1 MSMTITSGVREL
13 ENCESSSIIE
23 NAKVLS
29 RGALMGARGN
39 SGVILSQFFRGIYV
53 GLKEIQHNYLTIEEF
68 MNCLLSG
75 RKIAYKAVMA
85 PVEGTILTVVREA
98 AENTESHL
106 NEFDTIDA
114 LLEFYYNEAEKTL
127 ANTPE
132 LLPVLKEAG
141 VVDSGGAGFCKIIE
155 GMLMAL
161 KGEILEAKE
170 AKPQEDE
177 ASDAAQEIKFAYCT
191 EFILDLRKPDT
202 FEERELTATLS
213 LLGDSLVVIRDTK
226 TVKVHIH
233 TNRPG
238 RVLEIAQKSG
248 EFQTLKIENMHL
260 QHSHLEEGAKGAKAP
275 EAPKANE
282 PKKEFALI
290 AVCFGDGI
298 VNTFKELGV
307 DYVIEGGQTMNP
319 STEAFV
325 SAIKAVNAKNVII
338 IPNNGNVVMAAKQ
351 AAGMVR
357 GSKVEVILA
366 KTIAQGYASLINY
379 NPEAT
384 MEENLEA
391 MGESIAHVKS
401 GEVTYSVR
409 DTEINGVKIVA
420 GDYMG
425 IADGEIIVSV
435 KEEKDAVKG
444 LLEKMI
450 DEESEIATFF
460 CGKDVTEEEKALV
473 EEIVIPERDK
483 NGPFKSICDFAKR
496 VDSTKFNKKSW
507 EAAIKTGAFDRFAS
521 RSDLLFNLEAIQ
533 AYGAKCQKDVGSGQ
547 TDLFAMMGDVGAIP
561 EVEIKPSPTQFSDK
575 EQLLWERDL
584 MGLYLSAHPLDKYD
598 VYFDEQTHPYDLI
611 TPENNNKVVTIGG
624 IITNVRTILTKKGD
638 KMAFIKMENKSSET
652 EFIVFPSVF
661 QECGAKLVVDNVVR
675 VTGKIN
681 ATDKDGNLTSDAKV
695 TADSVELISDE
706 MLEAYQPTGTKLA
719 APVMAAGGKKR
730 YGKSSAERVYGPK
743 KDSAP
748 AEPPRVIT
756 TPPKDPLKE
765 RLYILIEDPE
775 NTEILSGIRRLADI
789 HLGMQDVVLVMKD
802 GETKRPLK
810 MPFKV
815 EINDELLKELKELIG
830 EEKVKVK

>member
-1 MSMTITSGVREL
+1 MSVKEIDVDLFKKMVINGAINLKNNHAEVDALNVFPVPDGDTGTNMSMTITSGVREL

-177 ASDAAQEIKFAYCT
+177 ANDAAQEIKFAYCT

-450 DEESEIATFF
+450 DDESEIATFF

-473 EEIVIPERDK
+473 EEMCLEINK
-483 NGPFKSICDFAKR
+483 NLD
-496 VDSTKFNKKSW
+496 
-507 EAAIKTGAFDRFAS
+507 
-521 RSDLLFNLEAIQ
+521 
-533 AYGAKCQKDVGSGQ
+533 
-547 TDLFAMMGDVGAIP
+547 
-561 EVEIKPSPTQFSDK
+561 VEI
-575 EQLLWERDL
+575 
-584 MGLYLSAHPLDKYD
+584 
-598 VYFDEQTHPYDLI
+598 I
-611 TPENNNKVVTIGG
+611 
-624 IITNVRTILTKKGD
+624 
-638 KMAFIKMENKSSET
+638 
-652 EFIVFPSVF
+652 
-661 QECGAKLVVDNVVR
+661 
-675 VTGKIN
+675 
-681 ATDKDGNLTSDAKV
+681 DGNQDIYSYIIA
-695 TADSVELISDE
+695 VE
-706 MLEAYQPTGTKLA
+706 
-719 APVMAAGGKKR
+719 
-730 YGKSSAERVYGPK
+730 
-743 KDSAP
+743 
-748 AEPPRVIT
+748 
-756 TPPKDPLKE
+756 
-765 RLYILIEDPE
+765 
-775 NTEILSGIRRLADI
+775 
-789 HLGMQDVVLVMKD
+789 
-802 GETKRPLK
+802 
-810 MPFKV
+810 
-815 EINDELLKELKELIG
+815 
-830 EEKVKVK
+830 

>member
-1 MSMTITSGVREL
+1 MSVKEIDVDLFKKMVINGAINLKNNHAEVDALNVFPVPDGDTGTNMSMTITSGVREL

-248 EFQTLKIENMHL
+248 EFQTLKVENMHL

-384 MEENLEA
+384 MEENLQA

-473 EEIVIPERDK
+473 EEMCLEINK
-483 NGPFKSICDFAKR
+483 NLD
-496 VDSTKFNKKSW
+496 
-507 EAAIKTGAFDRFAS
+507 
-521 RSDLLFNLEAIQ
+521 
-533 AYGAKCQKDVGSGQ
+533 
-547 TDLFAMMGDVGAIP
+547 
-561 EVEIKPSPTQFSDK
+561 VEI
-575 EQLLWERDL
+575 
-584 MGLYLSAHPLDKYD
+584 
-598 VYFDEQTHPYDLI
+598 I
-611 TPENNNKVVTIGG
+611 
-624 IITNVRTILTKKGD
+624 
-638 KMAFIKMENKSSET
+638 
-652 EFIVFPSVF
+652 
-661 QECGAKLVVDNVVR
+661 
-675 VTGKIN
+675 
-681 ATDKDGNLTSDAKV
+681 DGNQDIYSYIIA
-695 TADSVELISDE
+695 VE
-706 MLEAYQPTGTKLA
+706 
-719 APVMAAGGKKR
+719 
-730 YGKSSAERVYGPK
+730 
-743 KDSAP
+743 
-748 AEPPRVIT
+748 
-756 TPPKDPLKE
+756 
-765 RLYILIEDPE
+765 
-775 NTEILSGIRRLADI
+775 
-789 HLGMQDVVLVMKD
+789 
-802 GETKRPLK
+802 
-810 MPFKV
+810 
-815 EINDELLKELKELIG
+815 
-830 EEKVKVK
+830 

>member
-1 MSMTITSGVREL
+1 MSVKEIDVDLFKKMVINGAINLKNNHAEVDALNVFPVPDGDTGTNMSMTITSGVREL

-106 NEFDTIDA
+106 NEFDTIDS

-177 ASDAAQEIKFAYCT
+177 ANDAAQEIKFAYCT

-260 QHSHLEEGAKGAKAP
+260 QHSHLEEGAKGAKAA

-473 EEIVIPERDK
+473 EEMCLEINK
-483 NGPFKSICDFAKR
+483 NLD
-496 VDSTKFNKKSW
+496 
-507 EAAIKTGAFDRFAS
+507 
-521 RSDLLFNLEAIQ
+521 
-533 AYGAKCQKDVGSGQ
+533 
-547 TDLFAMMGDVGAIP
+547 
-561 EVEIKPSPTQFSDK
+561 VEI
-575 EQLLWERDL
+575 
-584 MGLYLSAHPLDKYD
+584 
-598 VYFDEQTHPYDLI
+598 I
-611 TPENNNKVVTIGG
+611 
-624 IITNVRTILTKKGD
+624 
-638 KMAFIKMENKSSET
+638 
-652 EFIVFPSVF
+652 
-661 QECGAKLVVDNVVR
+661 
-675 VTGKIN
+675 
-681 ATDKDGNLTSDAKV
+681 DGNQDIYSYIIA
-695 TADSVELISDE
+695 VE
-706 MLEAYQPTGTKLA
+706 
-719 APVMAAGGKKR
+719 
-730 YGKSSAERVYGPK
+730 
-743 KDSAP
+743 
-748 AEPPRVIT
+748 
-756 TPPKDPLKE
+756 
-765 RLYILIEDPE
+765 
-775 NTEILSGIRRLADI
+775 
-789 HLGMQDVVLVMKD
+789 
-802 GETKRPLK
+802 
-810 MPFKV
+810 
-815 EINDELLKELKELIG
+815 
-830 EEKVKVK
+830 

>member
-1 MSMTITSGVREL
+1 
-13 ENCESSSIIE
+13 
-23 NAKVLS
+23 
-29 RGALMGARGN
+29 
-39 SGVILSQFFRGIYV
+39 
-53 GLKEIQHNYLTIEEF
+53 

-177 ASDAAQEIKFAYCT
+177 ANDAAQEIKFAYCT

-260 QHSHLEEGAKGAKAP
+260 QHSHLEEGAKGAKAA
-275 EAPKANE
+275 EAPKVNE

-450 DEESEIATFF
+450 DDESEIATFF

-473 EEIVIPERDK
+473 EEMCLEINK
-483 NGPFKSICDFAKR
+483 NLD
-496 VDSTKFNKKSW
+496 
-507 EAAIKTGAFDRFAS
+507 
-521 RSDLLFNLEAIQ
+521 
-533 AYGAKCQKDVGSGQ
+533 
-547 TDLFAMMGDVGAIP
+547 
-561 EVEIKPSPTQFSDK
+561 VEI
-575 EQLLWERDL
+575 
-584 MGLYLSAHPLDKYD
+584 
-598 VYFDEQTHPYDLI
+598 I
-611 TPENNNKVVTIGG
+611 
-624 IITNVRTILTKKGD
+624 
-638 KMAFIKMENKSSET
+638 
-652 EFIVFPSVF
+652 
-661 QECGAKLVVDNVVR
+661 
-675 VTGKIN
+675 
-681 ATDKDGNLTSDAKV
+681 DGNQDIYSYIIA
-695 TADSVELISDE
+695 VE
-706 MLEAYQPTGTKLA
+706 
-719 APVMAAGGKKR
+719 
-730 YGKSSAERVYGPK
+730 
-743 KDSAP
+743 
-748 AEPPRVIT
+748 
-756 TPPKDPLKE
+756 
-765 RLYILIEDPE
+765 
-775 NTEILSGIRRLADI
+775 
-789 HLGMQDVVLVMKD
+789 
-802 GETKRPLK
+802 
-810 MPFKV
+810 
-815 EINDELLKELKELIG
+815 
-830 EEKVKVK
+830 

>member
-1 MSMTITSGVREL
+1 MSVKEIDVDLFKKMVINGAINLKNNHAEVDALNVFPVPDGDTGTNMSMTITSGVREL

-132 LLPVLKEAG
+132 PLPVLKEAG

-473 EEIVIPERDK
+473 EEMCLEINK
-483 NGPFKSICDFAKR
+483 NLD
-496 VDSTKFNKKSW
+496 
-507 EAAIKTGAFDRFAS
+507 
-521 RSDLLFNLEAIQ
+521 
-533 AYGAKCQKDVGSGQ
+533 
-547 TDLFAMMGDVGAIP
+547 
-561 EVEIKPSPTQFSDK
+561 VEI
-575 EQLLWERDL
+575 
-584 MGLYLSAHPLDKYD
+584 
-598 VYFDEQTHPYDLI
+598 I
-611 TPENNNKVVTIGG
+611 
-624 IITNVRTILTKKGD
+624 
-638 KMAFIKMENKSSET
+638 
-652 EFIVFPSVF
+652 
-661 QECGAKLVVDNVVR
+661 
-675 VTGKIN
+675 
-681 ATDKDGNLTSDAKV
+681 DGNQDIYSYIIA
-695 TADSVELISDE
+695 VE
-706 MLEAYQPTGTKLA
+706 
-719 APVMAAGGKKR
+719 
-730 YGKSSAERVYGPK
+730 
-743 KDSAP
+743 
-748 AEPPRVIT
+748 
-756 TPPKDPLKE
+756 
-765 RLYILIEDPE
+765 
-775 NTEILSGIRRLADI
+775 
-789 HLGMQDVVLVMKD
+789 
-802 GETKRPLK
+802 
-810 MPFKV
+810 
-815 EINDELLKELKELIG
+815 
-830 EEKVKVK
+830 

>member
-1 MSMTITSGVREL
+1 MSVKEIDVDLFKKMVINGAINLKNNHAEVDALNVFPVPDGDTGTNMSMTITSGVREL

-106 NEFDTIDA
+106 NEFDTIDS

-177 ASDAAQEIKFAYCT
+177 ANDAAQEIKFAYCT

-260 QHSHLEEGAKGAKAP
+260 QHSHLEEGAKGAKAA

-450 DEESEIATFF
+450 DDESEIATFF

-473 EEIVIPERDK
+473 EEMCLEINK
-483 NGPFKSICDFAKR
+483 NLD
-496 VDSTKFNKKSW
+496 
-507 EAAIKTGAFDRFAS
+507 
-521 RSDLLFNLEAIQ
+521 
-533 AYGAKCQKDVGSGQ
+533 
-547 TDLFAMMGDVGAIP
+547 
-561 EVEIKPSPTQFSDK
+561 VEI
-575 EQLLWERDL
+575 
-584 MGLYLSAHPLDKYD
+584 
-598 VYFDEQTHPYDLI
+598 I
-611 TPENNNKVVTIGG
+611 
-624 IITNVRTILTKKGD
+624 
-638 KMAFIKMENKSSET
+638 
-652 EFIVFPSVF
+652 
-661 QECGAKLVVDNVVR
+661 
-675 VTGKIN
+675 
-681 ATDKDGNLTSDAKV
+681 DGNQDIYSYIIA
-695 TADSVELISDE
+695 VE
-706 MLEAYQPTGTKLA
+706 
-719 APVMAAGGKKR
+719 
-730 YGKSSAERVYGPK
+730 
-743 KDSAP
+743 
-748 AEPPRVIT
+748 
-756 TPPKDPLKE
+756 
-765 RLYILIEDPE
+765 
-775 NTEILSGIRRLADI
+775 
-789 HLGMQDVVLVMKD
+789 
-802 GETKRPLK
+802 
-810 MPFKV
+810 
-815 EINDELLKELKELIG
+815 
-830 EEKVKVK
+830 

>member
-1 MSMTITSGVREL
+1 MSVKEIDVDLFKKMVINGAINLKNNHAEVDALNVFPVPDGDTGTNMSMTITSGVREL

-98 AENTESHL
+98 AENTEAHL
-106 NEFDTIDA
+106 NEFDTIDS

-177 ASDAAQEIKFAYCT
+177 ANDAAQEIKFAYCT

-260 QHSHLEEGAKGAKAP
+260 QHSHLEEGAKGAKVT
-275 EAPKANE
+275 EAPKVNE

-384 MEENLEA
+384 MEENLQA

-473 EEIVIPERDK
+473 EEMCLEINK
-483 NGPFKSICDFAKR
+483 NLD
-496 VDSTKFNKKSW
+496 
-507 EAAIKTGAFDRFAS
+507 
-521 RSDLLFNLEAIQ
+521 
-533 AYGAKCQKDVGSGQ
+533 
-547 TDLFAMMGDVGAIP
+547 
-561 EVEIKPSPTQFSDK
+561 VEI
-575 EQLLWERDL
+575 
-584 MGLYLSAHPLDKYD
+584 
-598 VYFDEQTHPYDLI
+598 I
-611 TPENNNKVVTIGG
+611 
-624 IITNVRTILTKKGD
+624 
-638 KMAFIKMENKSSET
+638 
-652 EFIVFPSVF
+652 
-661 QECGAKLVVDNVVR
+661 
-675 VTGKIN
+675 
-681 ATDKDGNLTSDAKV
+681 DGNQDIYSYIIA
-695 TADSVELISDE
+695 VE
-706 MLEAYQPTGTKLA
+706 
-719 APVMAAGGKKR
+719 
-730 YGKSSAERVYGPK
+730 
-743 KDSAP
+743 
-748 AEPPRVIT
+748 
-756 TPPKDPLKE
+756 
-765 RLYILIEDPE
+765 
-775 NTEILSGIRRLADI
+775 
-789 HLGMQDVVLVMKD
+789 
-802 GETKRPLK
+802 
-810 MPFKV
+810 
-815 EINDELLKELKELIG
+815 
-830 EEKVKVK
+830 